1 MSHYDEY
8 YEDLALEARN
18 KRKKELHDALT
29 VLSSLTKH
37 IYDKEVP
44 YSQYVLPSDVRDRLN
59 EHVIRYIKSEL
70 YSQ

>member
-18 KRKKELHDALT
+18 ERRKELHDALT
-29 VLSSLTKH
+29 VLSSLTKY